1 LSVLA
6 AVRHHRSVTD
16 VVAVPRLLVALPVGS
31 EPLAG
36 DAIGLVELAV
46 TCERAGVDGI
56 VLADHVVMASRP
68 TGFPFR
74 RLPFGS
80 DAPFPEPL
88 TMAAA
93 IAARTS
99 SLILATGILIVPL
112 RPALLL
118 AKTIATVDQLAG
130 GRLELGVGIGW
141 QREEYLASG
150 IDPGRRGDLLIDQL
164 RACRALWGPG
174 PTSFSSAT
182 TSFDDIWSRP
192 TPTRSGGPPLLFAG
206 RLSERT
212 LDRIMEL
219 GDGWLPMFGATRD
232 DVARDLPRLAEAAQ
246 QHGRRPAGLRVRVD
260 LGSTSPGAD
269 RTDVEALVGEAEALL
284 ELGVTDVVLRLGP
297 ILATGAAPEQV
308 LDIAVERWRLMA
320 TR

>member
-1 LSVLA
+1 LSGTA
-6 AVRHHRSVTD
+6 TVRHDCSVTD
-16 VVAVPRLLVALPVGS
+16 VATPPRLLAALPVGS

-36 DAIGLVELAV
+36 DAVGLVDLTVA
-46 TCERAGVDGI
+46 CEGAGVDGI

-68 TGFPFR
+68 TGFPFAR
-74 RLPFGS
+74 VPFGS
-80 DAPFPEPL
+80 DAPFLEPL

-93 IAARTS
+93 IAARTR
-99 SLILATGILIVPL
+99 SLLLATGILIVPL

-150 IDPGRRGDLLIDQL
+150 IDPARRGDLLTDQL

-174 PTSFSSAT
+174 PSTFSSAT
-182 TSFDDIWSRP
+182 TSFHDVWSRP

-206 RLSERT
+206 RLTART
-212 LDRIMEL
+212 LERIIEL

-232 DVARDLPRLAEAAQ
+232 DLARDLPRLVETARQ
-246 QHGRRPAGLRVRVD
+246 CGRRPADLRVRVD
-260 LGSTSPGAD
+260 LGSTSAGVD
-269 RTDVEALVGEAEALL
+269 RTDVGALIGETEALL

-297 ILATGAAPEQV
+297 LLAAGMAPERV
-308 LDIAVERWRLMA
+308 LDEAAERWRLMA
-320 TR
+320 RR